1 MTPQDLPLVTKSQ
14 LVQDLGGLGLQAG
27 DVVMLHASVKAVGW
41 IVGGPDVVLDAILE
55 VLTPAGT
62 LLMLASWLD
71 NPYDLARWPEARRQ
85 AYLAECPP
93 YDPATS
99 RADYKEM
106 GILAEYL
113 RTRPGAFRSGH
124 PFSYA
129 AVGAQARYL
138 TENHPLQYGNGPG
151 SPLAKL
157 CELQGRVLLL
167 GRLFENVT
175 VLHHAEHLAGVPGKR
190 IDRYRMPLLLD
201 GQRVWVDFEEY
212 NTSTGIVDW
221 EGDYF
226 EQIVQDYLARGHG
239 QTGLVGAA
247 PAYLFAAPDLVQF
260 GIEWMERNFVNQDQ
274 DAS

>member
-1 MTPQDLPLVTKSQ
+1 MSVTGPPLVTRSQ
-14 LVQDLGGLGLQAG
+14 LVQELRALGLAAG

-62 LLMLASWLD
+62 LMMLASWLD
-71 NPYDLARWPEARRQ
+71 HPYDLGRWTEARRQ

-99 RADYKEM
+99 RADHKEM
-106 GILAEYL
+106 SILAEYL
-113 RTRPGAFRSGH
+113 RTRPGAYRSGH

-129 AVGAQARYL
+129 AMGAQARHL
-138 TENHPLQYGNGPG
+138 TADHPLQYGNGPG

-175 VLHHAEHLAGVPGKR
+175 LLHHAEHLANVPDKR

-201 GQRVWVDFEEY
+201 GQRMWVDFEEY
-212 NTSTGIVDW
+212 DTSRGIVDW

-226 EQIVQDYLARGHG
+226 EQIVMDYLAQGEG
-239 QTGLVGAA
+239 QTGTVGAA
-247 PAYLFAAPDLVQF
+247 PAYLFSAPHLVPY
-260 GIEWMERNFVNQDQ
+260 GMAWMERNFTSQQ
-274 DAS
+274 